1 MILYDWHFWVFAM
14 WLFTMQFSEAC
25 SGRQKFWW
33 EGEVVIGDGS
43 GEGQLQLQWRITRFA
58 MTGLIMMTQKRYR
71 QKVQYCSTL
80 HHSQDCNA
88 EESGTGIFP
97 PKKLFP
103 HETKTWRWP
112 ESIGPTSG
120 ILHQIIPRLP
130 PGRCRLRSPGS
141 AASLPREEKPPSF

>member
-1 MILYDWHFWVFAM
+1 
-14 WLFTMQFSEAC
+14 
-25 SGRQKFWW
+25 
-33 EGEVVIGDGS
+33 
-43 GEGQLQLQWRITRFA
+43 

-141 AASLPREEKPPSF
+141 TASLLRCPGRKNRPVSNKVIVLVHPSNFIKSLLVNSTSSHQLFLRTTG